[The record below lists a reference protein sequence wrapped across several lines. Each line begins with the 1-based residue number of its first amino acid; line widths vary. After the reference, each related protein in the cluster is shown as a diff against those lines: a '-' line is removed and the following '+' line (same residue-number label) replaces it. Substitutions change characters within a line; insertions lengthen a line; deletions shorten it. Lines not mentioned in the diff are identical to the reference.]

1 MGCKVTK
8 FGSNLFMTVHAE
20 GLDFLND
27 FIFDVIALGGA
38 VGDEVC
44 CIVGLDCEGT
54 DGGEEI
60 FVGH

>member
-1 MGCKVTK
+1 
-8 FGSNLFMTVHAE
+8 MTVHAE

-27 FIFDVIALGGA
+27 FIFDVIVLGGA

-44 CIVGLDCEGT
+44 CIVGLDCEGA